1 PTTRE
6 IALHASATSRISA
19 FNSPL
24 APGWRRRSSIRY
36 WVSVVRPASMTAS
49 LQASTFVSLGSAD
62 SATSSAILPMIQ
74 WGPAS
79 ARRAR
84 SVYRSEEHTS
94 ELHHEWISYAVF
106 CLKKKK
112 NQNKK
117 NKINKKKRPEKTT
130 KSTQSEKQQNIEDAI
145 KKKQIYIRNKTPEYA
160 DTMQ

>member
-1 PTTRE
+1 NGRR
-6 IALHASATSRISA
+6 ATADPYRI
-19 FNSPL
+19 
-24 APGWRRRSSIRY
+24 
-36 WVSVVRPASMTAS
+36 RPAS
-49 LQASTFVSLGSAD
+49 LGDVAAVRAIEQEVFADPWSAQD
-62 SATSSAILPMIQ
+62 FTDCVTSDALFLVAEAEGSKAIGGYVVALDAADEGEILTLA
-74 WGPAS
+74 GPPAG
-79 ARRAR
+79 RR
-84 SVYRSEEHTS
+84 SGEHTS

-112 NQNKK
+112 KKNKK